1 MDPLPDHL
9 RYLNHL
15 AKAYPSPETAAEAI
29 INLQAQLNLPKGTE
43 HFISDIHGE
52 YEAFCKVVSHAS
64 GAIKRKIAEI
74 FKDTLSDEEK
84 IQLGALIYT
93 PEPMLGVLLPAAEDQ
108 KQWYQQTLLRLIHV
122 LRAVSSKY
130 PRSKVRRLIEGRFE
144 SLVEELL
151 YENEKLTDKCEY
163 YQGLIDTIISTGHAK
178 AFIVVMAK
186 AIQCLAIDHLHIVG
200 DIYDRGP
207 GAHLIVDRLMDYHS
221 VDIQWGNHDI
231 LWMGAAGGSEACIAG
246 VIRIS
251 LRHSNMETLEN
262 GYAVS
267 LLPLASFAIETYG
280 NDPCE
285 LFAPQR
291 FNQQDDSKGERMLM
305 ARMHKAITIIQFKLE
320 AQIIRRRS
328 EYQLEDRLL
337 LDKIDFEQGT
347 IEIDNRIYPL
357 LDKSFQTIIPQDPYA
372 LTPAE
377 QHVVDRLKVAFLNS
391 EKLQLHARFLFAK
404 GSIYKTFNGNLLY
417 HGCIP
422 MNDDGS
428 FKSLHQNHAASAG
441 KDLMDTFTRLV
452 RQPFRTDD
460 PAKKQQG
467 LDAMW
472 YLWCGPCSP
481 LFGKEKMATFE
492 QYFIEDQATHKEPR
506 NIYYSLR
513 DDEATVRQI
522 LQTFDL
528 NPEEGRIIN
537 GHVPVIV
544 KKKESP
550 LKAGGKLI
558 VIDGGFCPAYQ
569 KKTGIA
575 GYTLVYNSWGLL
587 LATHQSKTASDI
599 DGLEAHD
606 IDCTTEILESSNQ
619 RIRIGH
625 TDQGRE
631 IMCRIEEMKAL
642 HDAYR
647 KGLLT

>member
-1 MDPLPDHL
+1 MEPFPDHMH
-9 RYLNHL
+9 YLKHL
-15 AKAYPSPETAAEAI
+15 AKEFPSRETVAEAI
-29 INLQAQLNLPKGTE
+29 INMQAQLKLPKGTE

-93 PEPMLGVLLPAAEDQ
+93 PESMLGVLLPAAEDQ
-108 KQWYQQTLLRLIHV
+108 RQWYQQTLLRLIHV

-151 YENEKLTDKCEY
+151 YENEKLTDKGEY
-163 YQGLIDTIISTGHAK
+163 YQGLIDTIASTGHAK
-178 AFIVVMAK
+178 ALIVVMAK

-280 NDPCE
+280 GDPCE

-291 FNQQDDSKGERMLM
+291 FNQQDDSVSERMLM

-337 LDKIDFEQGT
+337 LDKIDVEQGT

-357 LDKSFQTIIPQDPYA
+357 LDKSFQTVIPQDPYA

-452 RQPFRTDD
+452 RQTFTTDD

-492 QYFIEDQATHKEPR
+492 QYFIEDHATHKEPR

-587 LATHQSKTASDI
+587 LATHQSKTASDT
-599 DGLEAHD
+599 DDLEAHD

-619 RIRIGH
+619 RIRIEH